1 MLYIIIGLLFL
12 SFVLQL
18 MSYQFKQTNK
28 RKYQYMVWFSYILIG
43 IAILLALFLKHCNI
57 RLFLFYIVIEICY
70 NP

>member
-43 IAILLALFLKHCNI
+43 IAILLALF
-57 RLFLFYIVIEICY
+57 F
-70 NP
+70 